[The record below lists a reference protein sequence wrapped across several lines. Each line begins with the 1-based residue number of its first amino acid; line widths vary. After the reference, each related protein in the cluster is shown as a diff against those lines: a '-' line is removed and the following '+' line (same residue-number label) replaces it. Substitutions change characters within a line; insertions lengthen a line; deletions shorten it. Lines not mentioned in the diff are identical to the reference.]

1 MKKGQKISTAL
12 FAILFVLQLFVV
24 RYVVNNAAITSVAL
38 SMFIEIAAVIAFAVV
53 TVKLFAQDALSC
65 TFKKKLVAG
74 AVLYTIATAVYYDIS
89 LNIIMAAL
97 SLFSEALTTT
107 PMYAIAVLVVKFVVL
122 AAAVYFA
129 CAPEKETKA
138 SIEFEDAPAA
148 AELLNPEKVEEITEK
163 LDEVEQ

>member
-38 SMFIEIAAVIAFAVV
+38 SMFIEIAAVIVFAVV

-107 PMYAIAVLVVKFVVL
+107 PMYAIAVLVVKFV
-122 AAAVYFA
+122 
-129 CAPEKETKA
+129 
-138 SIEFEDAPAA
+138 
-148 AELLNPEKVEEITEK
+148 
-163 LDEVEQ
+163 